1 MADAMQGIMSLPPE
15 MGGMD
20 QGPRSFFTPEDE
32 AVLNQLRSSIS
43 PREFSDE
50 MFNAAEQADP
60 QAVAELRMMLQ
71 GLQLPADLVDL
82 LKQMV
87 DMLLAEPARYQEM
100 RQKFLAE
107 GVPEDL
113 LPPEFDPNFF
123 AALNMALDQVSG
135 PPVQGF
141 AGGGMAMTP
150 IAGGI
155 ASLGR
160 YGDTMLAHI
169 TPQEAMMLRRAGGSG
184 SINPATGLPEFFNL
198 FKAIGSAFKSV
209 GKAIAGAVRGV
220 VRGVKKFAQSSI
232 GRIIT
237 SVALGFFLGP
247 AAASFLGVSSAAG
260 VAAVSGF
267 IGGAG
272 STLLAGGSLKD
283 ALKAGAIG
291 GILGGGGSYLSG
303 GANALQAGSY
313 TGPTTIAGQYNKFA
327 QSVADASRSLT
338 GGGAQITLPGSNV
351 KPMVSLADD
360 ALAPAATMAD
370 DVVASTPGGTSTY
383 PNADGSFTVT
393 KFDKLGQPISSSRVD
408 QLGQPVN
415 VGGAPMSPVAGTS
428 PASAPVPSLDQAKL
442 NAISGQGGLPP
453 GTAQPPT
460 ASAYQGNV
468 VESLK
473 AGQFAPRTPVPF
485 SGMAG
490 TPPGQYY
497 GLRPEGGGV
506 GLRVPGGAPAGEISP
521 YQLDAMARNTPPPPA
536 PTPGYR
542 ELLGKGDFTG
552 IAEKV
557 GDDVVGAYDKYLSPN
572 RPAIQT
578 ATTDA
583 QAKALDAVKRL
594 PAGTPESIQLAT
606 YNRVLEANTPGM
618 LSTYGPLAATALGAT
633 YLAGGFTPEPPPK
646 PDIPTSGA
654 ELYRLNPY
662 LIKPKIR
669 TISAS
674 TGAPVRYAA
683 GGIASLAGGTQP
695 FPRKTGPIDG
705 PGTGTSDS
713 IPAMLSDGEFVFT
726 AKAVRAMGKGSRRKG
741 AKRMYALMKA
751 LEKRA

>member
-60 QAVAELRMMLQ
+60 QAVAELRMILQ

-184 SINPATGLPEFFNL
+184 SINPATGLPEFFNP
-198 FKAIGSAFKSV
+198 FKAIGKAFRSIGRAV
-209 GKAIAGAVRGV
+209 AGAVRGI

-247 AAASFLGVSSAAG
+247 AAAGFLGVSSAAG

-338 GGGAQITLPGSNV
+338 GGSAQIRLPGSDV
-351 KPMVSLADD
+351 KPMVSLADE
-360 ALAPAATMAD
+360 AATPASALD
-370 DVVASTPGGTSTY
+370 EVAAAPGGAQPSPMAAVDDKGFTQLTSEQASRVY
-383 PNADGSFTVT
+383 ADPRYNPALSANAQY
-393 KFDKLGQPISSSRVD
+393 DKLFGQPI
-408 QLGQPVN
+408 
-415 VGGAPMSPVAGTS
+415 
-428 PASAPVPSLDQAKL
+428 
-442 NAISGQGGLPP
+442 
-453 GTAQPPT
+453 PPT
-460 ASAYQGNV
+460 G
-468 VESLK
+468 
-473 AGQFAPRTPVPF
+473 T
-485 SGMAG
+485 GMAG
-490 TPPGQYY
+490 TPPASAPTFTGMQGTPPSTGQLY

-506 GLRVPGGAPAGEISP
+506 GLRVPGGAPAGGGSP
-521 YQLDAMARNTPPPPA
+521 YQLDTMAGGAPPPVPA
-536 PTPGYR
+536 SEGVMD
-542 ELLGKGDFTG
+542 LLRKGEFTQAGKQ
-552 IAEKV
+552 AWNQ
-557 GDDVVGAYDKYLSPN
+557 YLSPSG
-572 RPAIQT
+572 IQERG
-578 ATTDA
+578 AEAA
-583 QAKALDAVKRL
+583 QQKALQAVQAL
-594 PAGTPESIQLAT
+594 PAGTSERVQAEVFNKVYESSL
-606 YNRVLEANTPGM
+606 PGM
-618 LSTYGPLAATALGAT
+618 AATYGPLAATALGAT

-662 LIKPKIR
+662 LITPKIR

-674 TGAPVRYAA
+674 TGAPVRFAA
-683 GGIASLAGGTQP
+683 QGGIMSLAGGTQN
-695 FPRKTGPIDG
+695 FPRKTGPING

>member
-1 MADAMQGIMSLPPE
+1 MATLERIIMADAMQGIMSLPPE

-50 MFNAAEQADP
+50 MFNAAEQVDP

-71 GLQLPADLVDL
+71 GLQLPADLVEL

-247 AAASFLGVSSAAG
+247 AAAGFLGVSSAAG

-327 QSVADASRSLT
+327 QSVADASRNLS
-338 GGGAQITLPGSNV
+338 GGSAQIRLPGSDV
-351 KPMVSLADD
+351 KPMVSLAETVDD
-360 ALAPAATMAD
+360 AAIPTATAKTAPAPMAAAAD
-370 DVVASTPGGTSTY
+370 EVVGSAPTGGASTY
-383 PNADGSFTVT
+383 PNPDGTFTLT

-408 QLGQPVN
+408 QLGQPISTG
-415 VGGAPMSPVAGTS
+415 GGAPPV
-428 PASAPVPSLDQAKL
+428 SAPPVSQASL
-442 NAISGQGGLPP
+442 
-453 GTAQPPT
+453 
-460 ASAYQGNV
+460 
-468 VESLK
+468 VENLK
-473 AGQFAPRTPVPF
+473 AGQFAPRPSPTF
-485 SGMAG
+485 TGMQG
-490 TPPGQYY
+490 TPPSTGQLY

-506 GLRVPGGAPAGEISP
+506 GLRVPGGAPAGGGSP
-521 YQLDAMARNTPPPPA
+521 YQLDTMAGGAPPPPA

-578 ATTDA
+578 ATA
-583 QAKALDAVKRL
+583 NAEVKALDAVNRL
-594 PAGTPESIQLAT
+594 PAGTPESIKLAT

-618 LSTYGPLAATALGAT
+618 LSTYGPLAAAGLGTA
-633 YLAGGFTPEPPPK
+633 YLAGAFDVPPPPK

-662 LIKPKIR
+662 LITPKIR

-674 TGAPVRYAA
+674 TGAPVRFAA
-683 GGIASLAGGTQP
+683 QGGIMSLAGGTQN
-695 FPRKTGPIDG
+695 FPRKTGPING